1 MNKVNEKRREA
12 HEKWSCLIPR
22 AAAALFL
29 YITSQREHLGGMEA
43 YYYYHYSL
51 LLPCCS
57 LLLQLLS

>member
-29 YITSQREHLGGMEA
+29 YITSQREHLGDGAKVVQEQVMRMGGTTW
-43 YYYYHYSL
+43 L
-51 LLPCCS
+51 WM
-57 LLLQLLS
+57 

>member
-29 YITSQREHLGGMEA
+29 YITSQ
-43 YYYYHYSL
+43 SL
-51 LLPCCS
+51 LLLP
-57 LLLQLLS
+57 LLSTVAVNFANLVDSRGELMAC